1 MDPILSI
8 LKGPEF
14 RLDQPSSTGSGIA
27 GALGGG
33 ATDGGGFGGALSQ
46 SLAKLDEMHASAD
59 AQVTALATGKT
70 EDIAAVATE
79 IERASLAMQLA
90 VQVRNKGVDAYHE
103 LFRMPV

>member
-1 MDPILSI
+1 MDPILSS

-14 RLDQPSSTGSGIA
+14 RLDQTPKVGGVADA
-27 GALGGG
+27 G
-33 ATDGGGFGGALSQ
+33 GGGFGGALSN

-59 AQVTALATGKT
+59 SQVTALATGKT

-90 VQVRNKGVDAYHE
+90 VQVRNKTVDAYHE